1 MVKLKK
7 KKDVVAVQFGLNKAE
22 RKFCI
27 KSKADKSMWELFCL
41 QLPAIIYLLLFNYL
55 PMVGIIVAFKQY
67 KFSLGIFGSP
77 WNGID
82 NFKFLFEA
90 KTFYTLIRNTLGYNI
105 TFLIL
110 SHLLNMFLALCLYN
124 VNKSKGAIKIFQT
137 SMFLP
142 YFLSWIV
149 ISYISYAFLSY
160 NTGII
165 NNLLEMVGLEKIE
178 FYRETKYWPFIFLF
192 FTLWKSAGF
201 GTLVYYG
208 SILSIDETQF
218 EAAEIDGC
226 SYVKKIWY
234 IILPHLKVTIVT
246 LVILNLGSILNSD
259 FGMYYYLPND
269 SGVLYNVTDVL
280 DTYITR
286 SLKETTNFGAPSAA
300 SFIQSVCG
308 FTLVILVNW
317 VVKKINSESSLF

>member
-1 MVKLKK
+1 
-7 KKDVVAVQFGLNKAE
+7 VQFSLNKAE

-27 KSKADKSMWELFCL
+27 KSKADKSGWELFCL

-90 KTFYTLIRNTLGYNI
+90 KTFYTLIRNTLGYNV

-124 VNKSKGAIKIFQT
+124 VNKSKTAIKIFQT

-165 NNLLEMVGLEKIE
+165 NNLLEMVGLEKVE

-226 SYVKKIWY
+226 NYVKKIWY
-234 IILPHLKVTIVT
+234 IILPHLKTTIVT

-269 SGVLYNVTDVL
+269 SGILYKVTDVL

-308 FTLVILVNW
+308 FTLVIFVNW
-317 VVKKINSESSLF
+317 VVKKINGESSLF

>member
-1 MVKLKK
+1 
-7 KKDVVAVQFGLNKAE
+7 
-22 RKFCI
+22 
-27 KSKADKSMWELFCL
+27 
-41 QLPAIIYLLLFNYL
+41 
-55 PMVGIIVAFKQY
+55 
-67 KFSLGIFGSP
+67 
-77 WNGID
+77 
-82 NFKFLFEA
+82 
-90 KTFYTLIRNTLGYNI
+90 
-105 TFLIL
+105 
-110 SHLLNMFLALCLYN
+110 
-124 VNKSKGAIKIFQT
+124 
-137 SMFLP
+137 
-142 YFLSWIV
+142 
-149 ISYISYAFLSY
+149 
-160 NTGII
+160 
-165 NNLLEMVGLEKIE
+165 MVGLEKVE

-226 SYVKKIWY
+226 NYVKKIWY
-234 IILPHLKVTIVT
+234 IILPHLKTTIVT

-269 SGVLYNVTDVL
+269 SGILYKVTDVL

-308 FTLVILVNW
+308 FTLVIFVNW
-317 VVKKINSESSLF
+317 VVKKINGESSLF